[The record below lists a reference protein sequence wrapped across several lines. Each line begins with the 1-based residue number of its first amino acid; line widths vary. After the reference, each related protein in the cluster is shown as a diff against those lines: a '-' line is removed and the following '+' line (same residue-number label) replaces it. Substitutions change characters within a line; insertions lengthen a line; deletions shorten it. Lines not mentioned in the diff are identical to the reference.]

1 MISAHMLVFENDCR
15 PIVAVDDDIHP
26 AIVVQV
32 PKRDSSSRA
41 RWSEPRLQISR
52 HIDELSLDV
61 PHEQRWFQIAQ
72 MRLCELNVIHHM
84 PLADEQILP
93 AIVVVIEE
101 LRSPARM

>member
-1 MISAHMLVFENDCR
+1 MVSAHTLVLENDCR
-15 PIVAVDDDIHP
+15 PIVAVDDDVHP

-32 PKRDSSSRA
+32 PKRHPASRA
-41 RWSEPRLQISR
+41 RLPEIGSRIGR
-52 HIDELSLDV
+52 HIDELSFDV

-72 MRLCELNVIHHM
+72 MRLSELNVIHHM

-101 LRSPARM
+101 L